1 VTTGTWTPLEPAQ
14 AELIVKKSRFL
25 AWVFPLASAEEAYRK
40 LEAAQDP
47 AARHHP
53 YAWKFEPRY
62 HFSDDGEPGG
72 TAGSP
77 ILAALNQQKA
87 DRVLVVVPRHFGGIK
102 LGAGGLARAY
112 AQAARLGL
120 EACVR
125 VAIEEKL
132 LCSLELPVQHL
143 GACQALLAKLGADLT
158 PELSGQTARFEL
170 ELSPEECP
178 ELAEQLAK
186 ITRGEARLS
195 CPSRMS
201 G

>member
-1 VTTGTWTPLEPAQ
+1 MTTGTWTPLEPAQ

-132 LCSLELPVQHL
+132 LCGLELPVRHL
-143 GACQALLAKLGADLT
+143 GTCQALLAKLGADLT